1 MSRYV
6 IGAGF
11 NKIFVFCDKF
21 CVKSDKSVFIIV
33 KTKCVNSGKINNI
46 YNKLNF
52 ITNYTRCIIHEIYFI
67 KIHTYITIFDKS
79 DGGTVP

>member
-1 MSRYV
+1 V

-21 CVKSDKSVFIIV
+21 CVKNGKCVFIII
-33 KTKCVNSGKINNI
+33 KTKCVNSGKISDI

-52 ITNYTRCIIHEIYFI
+52 ITNYTHCTIREIYFI

-79 DGGTVP
+79 DGRTVP